1 MCFPPVLQHYPED
14 PRGRSCSRS
23 FSAVSESTRSEARRN
38 CSVRHCAQGSRSV
51 IFYANNRFKNRM
63 VCMVPDLTTE
73 GEAPV
78 LKIKNHIGRSPSME
92 ASGLT
97 PCSSCIIPRQEDNV
111 HARLIFLINEESK
124 KRGLAHRFNAEK
136 PAKLRFFT
144 SRFFSYSTVKLY
156 HRCTQMT

>member
-1 MCFPPVLQHYPED
+1 
-14 PRGRSCSRS
+14 
-23 FSAVSESTRSEARRN
+23 
-38 CSVRHCAQGSRSV
+38 
-51 IFYANNRFKNRM
+51 
-63 VCMVPDLTTE
+63 MVPDLTTE

-78 LKIKNHIGRSPSME
+78 LKTKNHTGRSPSME

-97 PCSSCIIPRQEDNV
+97 PCSSCIIPRQEDKV

-144 SRFFSYSTVKLY
+144 SHFYLLQYCKIIS
-156 HRCTQMT
+156 